1 MAVITF
7 IPELWSARLLH
18 ALDKV
23 HVAAS
28 LVNRDYEGKI
38 KQCGAT
44 VHINTIGD
52 ITVSDYDTNQEID
65 EPESLSLNDCTLD
78 INKAKYFHF
87 QIDDVD
93 AAQAAGD
100 LMDKAMERSAY
111 ALNDEADSYIL
122 SILAEGASAGNV
134 IGEDDPVALTADNV
148 YSYIVQ
154 LRLILDKNNV
164 PHEGRSIV
172 LPPDVYALLLQDS
185 RFTGSGNMGEETT
198 RSGFIGRIAGFDIY
212 ESNNCYS
219 DGDTYR
225 VTAQVPS
232 ACTYA
237 EQILETSAYRPEKCF
252 ADAVK
257 GLHVY
262 GAKVTDPT
270 AIAVLNCTVA

>member
-1 MAVITF
+1 MAISTF
-7 IPELWSARLLH
+7 IPELWSARLLN

-28 LVNRDYEGKI
+28 LVNRDYEGEI
-38 KQCGAT
+38 KQCGSA
-44 VHINTIGD
+44 VHINSIGN
-52 ITVSDYDTNQEID
+52 ITVSDYEADSEIGD
-65 EPESLSLNDCTLD
+65 PESLSVSDSMLEIDN
-78 INKAKYFHF
+78 AKYFNF
-87 QIDDVD
+87 QIDDVEQ
-93 AAQAAGD
+93 AQAAGNI
-100 LMDKAMERSAY
+100 MDKAMERSAY
-111 ALNDEADSYIL
+111 ALNDAADAYIL
-122 SILAEGASAGNV
+122 ETLVNGADDANV
-134 IGEDDPVALTADNV
+134 IGSDTPIALTADNV
-148 YSYIVQ
+148 YGYIVQ

-219 DGDTYR
+219 DGECYK

-237 EQILETSAYRPEKCF
+237 EQVLETTAYRPEKRF

-270 AIAVLNCTVA
+270 AIAVLVCTVA

>member
-1 MAVITF
+1 MAINSF
-7 IPELWSARLLH
+7 IPELWSARLLD
-18 ALDKV
+18 ALEKA
-23 HVAAS
+23 HVAGNI
-28 LVNRDYEGKI
+28 VNRDYEGEI
-38 KQCGAT
+38 KQCGAS
-44 VHINTIGD
+44 VRINMIGD
-52 ITVSDYDTNQEID
+52 ITVSDYMRGSEISD
-65 EPESLSLNDCTLD
+65 PEELSTTDATLE
-78 INKAKYFHF
+78 ISQAKYFNF

-100 LMDKAMERSAY
+100 LMDKAMQRSAY
-111 ALNDEADSYIL
+111 ALNDVADAYIL
-122 SILAEGASAGNV
+122 ETIASDVSEDNV
-134 IGEDDPVALTADNV
+134 IGADSPVALTADNV

-172 LPPDVYALLLQDS
+172 LPPEVYALLLQDS
-185 RFTGSGNMGEETT
+185 RFTGAGTMGEETS

-212 ESNNCYS
+212 ESNNCYG
-219 DGDTYR
+219 DGETYY

-232 ACTYA
+232 ACSYA
-237 EQILETSAYRPEKCF
+237 EQVLETSAYRPEKRF

-270 AIAVLNCTVA
+270 RIAALVCTVE

>member
-1 MAVITF
+1 MALSTF
-7 IPELWSARLLH
+7 IPELWSARLLA
-18 ALDKV
+18 ALEKA
-23 HVAAS
+23 HVAGS
-28 LVNRDYEGKI
+28 IVNHDYDGEI
-38 KQCGAT
+38 KQCGSA

-52 ITVSDYDTNQEID
+52 ITVSDYEKGSEIVDPEDLNLSDTTLEID
-65 EPESLSLNDCTLD
+65 Q
-78 INKAKYFHF
+78 AKYFNF

-100 LMDKAMERSAY
+100 IMDKAMQKSAY
-111 ALNDEADSYIL
+111 ALNDIADAYIL
-122 SILAEGASAGNV
+122 ENLASNASSDNV
-134 IGEDDPVALTADNV
+134 IGAGSPIALTADNV
-148 YSYIVQ
+148 YGYIVQ

-185 RFTGSGNMGEETT
+185 RFTGSGMMGEETS

-212 ESNNCYS
+212 ESNNCYMN
-219 DGDTYR
+219 GDVYCI
-225 VTAQVPS
+225 TAQVPS

-237 EQILETSAYRPEKCF
+237 EQILETTAYRPEKKF

-262 GAKVTDPT
+262 GIKVIDPT
-270 AIAVLNCTVA
+270 QIAVLNCTV